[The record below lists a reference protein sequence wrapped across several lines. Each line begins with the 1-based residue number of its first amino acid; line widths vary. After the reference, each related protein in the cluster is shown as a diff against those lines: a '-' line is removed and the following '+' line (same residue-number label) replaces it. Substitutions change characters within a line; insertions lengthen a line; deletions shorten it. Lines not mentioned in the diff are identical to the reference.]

1 MEPTTIIISLA
12 KEKVKREF
20 ENLGKIGNKESAVS
34 TYVHTVIQDACG
46 QSEQFAEVVYKYKR
60 TLADCL
66 KEIMK
71 NVGNAISDI
80 DVYRRAIQ
88 FYFPNSDV
96 SAVTTIT
103 LTGDAPDES
112 EINKKASPDPVKKN
126 KPSKANTADE
136 PDEADEEGEPVKPAK
151 SKPAKPV
158 KPPENPKS
166 PDGPI
171 QLKLF

>member
-1 MEPTTIIISLA
+1 METTKSIITLA
-12 KEKVKREF
+12 KEKVKGEF

-34 TYVHTVIQDACG
+34 SYVHTVIQDACD
-46 QSEQFAEVVYKYKR
+46 QSEKFAEVVYKYKR

-112 EINKKASPDPVKKN
+112 EINKEVPPEPVKKEKPEKAKSAES
-126 KPSKANTADE
+126 KPSKTE
-136 PDEADEEGEPVKPAK
+136 KTKV
-151 SKPAKPV
+151 
-158 KPPENPKS
+158 